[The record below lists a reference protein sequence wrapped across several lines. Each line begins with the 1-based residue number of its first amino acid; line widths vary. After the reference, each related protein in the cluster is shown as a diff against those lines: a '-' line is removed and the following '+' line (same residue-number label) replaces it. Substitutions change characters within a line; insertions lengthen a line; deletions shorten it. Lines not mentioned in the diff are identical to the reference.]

1 MLDMVPVPDRV
12 ISGQV
17 VIMGGGEIVRPDQ
30 VSELSERGGGMD
42 AGNFDILIARI
53 QTVQKRVSRT
63 GRCGLLR
70 RESSSVSIRKSPGQS
85 LLDGSPRLIAAFQSF
100 IAF

>member
-12 ISGQV
+12 ISSQI

-42 AGNFDILIARI
+42 AGNFDILIAGI
-53 QTVQKRVSRT
+53 QTVQKRVPQVKKKGHRFQKMISNRIP
-63 GRCGLLR
+63 LNF
-70 RESSSVSIRKSPGQS
+70 
-85 LLDGSPRLIAAFQSF
+85 LIL
-100 IAF
+100 